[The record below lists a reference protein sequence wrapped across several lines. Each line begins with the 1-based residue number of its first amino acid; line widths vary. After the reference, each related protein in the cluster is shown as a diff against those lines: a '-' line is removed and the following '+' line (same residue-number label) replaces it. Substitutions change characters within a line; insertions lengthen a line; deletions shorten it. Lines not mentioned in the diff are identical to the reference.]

1 MNSNNEIDTVAG
13 NRDKEYRNK
22 ILVVDD
28 DPINIGLVTGILRQD
43 YDIIS
48 ARNGDEALEK
58 IKSGNP
64 EIVLLDIMMPD
75 ISGYEVCE
83 KIKQQDT
90 TRFMPVVMVTAF
102 SELEYKIKAIEVGA
116 DDFLTK
122 PINKIE
128 VLTRVKSLL
137 KTKYF
142 HDRLVESKK
151 KIEEQNQILRKA
163 RDELEFRVQERTS
176 DLINANKVLQAEIT
190 ERRRAEDQIRQS
202 LKEKE
207 VLLREIH
214 HRVKNNI
221 QIISSL
227 LRLQSEYIGEEK
239 YLDMFKDCQ
248 NRIISMSLVHEKIYH
263 SRDLE
268 KIDFKDYIT
277 DMVNG
282 LFQSYGFYRDRI
294 KLDLNVENVTLNIDS
309 AIPCGLII
317 NELITNSLKHAFP
330 DGRRGE
336 INIALHMIGDT
347 EIELI
352 IGDNGIGFPK
362 DMDFRKTESLGL
374 QLVTLLVNTQLEG
387 EINLDRSK
395 GTEFKIKFKGAK

>member
-1 MNSNNEIDTVAG
+1 MNPNDEIDTVTG
-13 NRDKEYRNK
+13 NRDKGCRDK
-22 ILVVDD
+22 ILLVDD
-28 DPINIGLVTGILRQD
+28 DPINIELVTDILRND

-48 ARNGDEALEK
+48 ACNGNEALEK

-64 EIVLLDIMMPD
+64 DIVLLDIIMPGM
-75 ISGYEVCE
+75 SGYEVCE

-90 TRFMPVVMVTAF
+90 TRFTPVVMVTSF

-122 PINKIE
+122 PINKVE
-128 VLTRVKSLL
+128 VITRVKSLL

-163 RDELEFRVQERTS
+163 RDELEIRVQERTS
-176 DLINANKVLQAEIT
+176 DLTNANEVLQAEIT

-214 HRVKNNI
+214 HRVKNNM

-227 LRLQSEYIGEEK
+227 LRLQSEYIREEK

-248 NRIISMSLVHEKIYH
+248 NRIISMSLVHEKLYH
-263 SRDLE
+263 SRDLA
-268 KIDFKDYIT
+268 KIDFKYYIT

-282 LFQSYGFYRDRI
+282 LFRSYGFGKDRI
-294 KLDLNVENVTLNIDS
+294 KLELNVEDVPLNIDS

-330 DGRRGE
+330 GGRSGE
-336 INIALHMIGDT
+336 IKIVLRKTDGNTL
-347 EIELI
+347 ELLAS
-352 IGDNGIGFPK
+352 DNGVGIPEDIDIK
-362 DMDFRKTESLGL
+362 KTESLGL
-374 QLVTLLVNTQLEG
+374 HLVTLLVNRQLEG

-395 GTEFKIKFKGAK
+395 GTEFQIKFRNK